1 VSVLLLRSVICVSP
15 CVAAKKE
22 EEELKAQKDAAAS
35 KGQQQQQQQ
44 QQLPNQDTLAEP
56 TSSSSTAAKAAL
68 SPSAV
73 TGGIAFAARSHQG
86 IAEKAKEV
94 RLLAHFKQACLYVD
108 FLCHTNERKLSCWRD
123 ANQRVL
129 AFVSSC
135 SVFAHIVSLRL
146 LGTRHDHPKLLFG
159 LGVRFCKLGLHAVL
173 QTIVVCCQY

>member
-1 VSVLLLRSVICVSP
+1 MALNWSVAVSFFLLHSATCVPP

-22 EEELKAQKDAAAS
+22 EEELKAQKDLGAP

-44 QQLPNQDTLAEP
+44 PPNGDTLAEP
-56 TSSSSTAAKAAL
+56 TSSSSTAARAAL

-108 FLCHTNERKLSCWRD
+108 FCVTRKRESCLFG
-123 ANQRVL
+123 AMPTKGCL
-129 AFVSSC
+129 LFVSSWI
-135 SVFAHIVSLRL
+135 VFAHIVSSCLI
-146 LGTRHDHPKLLFG
+146 GARHDHPKSSSC
-159 LGVRFCKLGLHAVL
+159 LGARLCKLGIYAVL
-173 QTIVVCCQY
+173 